1 MVHRHQGSGRRPSS
15 SNVYGAAASS
25 IHKDSPSNDQQQN
38 LTPNSSFNSS
48 SHALCSST
56 TRVTPDISHFC
67 HFESDHIQ
75 SSFTSNNAGE
85 RLHQTSSIDYSLC
98 IPFSSEIQNPAIAEE
113 APYSYN
119 LQSQVPP
126 ETAHLSSSESSSEQ
140 VALRNITNWQVQR
153 NEHGSF
159 QVSEDGETL
168 LPPGMLNRLM
178 KQISVL
184 SMR

>member
-1 MVHRHQGSGRRPSS
+1 MVHRHQGSGRWPSS

-38 LTPNSSFNSS
+38 PRPNSSFNSS
-48 SHALCSST
+48 SHASCSST

-85 RLHQTSSIDYSLC
+85 RLQQTSIDYSLS

-113 APYSYN
+113 APCSYN
-119 LQSQVPP
+119 L
-126 ETAHLSSSESSSEQ
+126 
-140 VALRNITNWQVQR
+140 
-153 NEHGSF
+153 
-159 QVSEDGETL
+159 
-168 LPPGMLNRLM
+168 
-178 KQISVL
+178 
-184 SMR
+184 